1 MAIPDILI
9 NIATALDWVEA
20 YIDGD
25 TSFNPK
31 NTLNGIRISLTTARG
46 LMQRH
51 AQDAINMQGQL
62 ITAHGLLNNTYG
74 QINNLMNDM
83 ANRRRWWQIAQDRQT
98 NGQRIALRKQ
108 NRINVLVGEKTILQ
122 LINQRRKAE
131 ADLAEFNWAFVFNK
145 YQKWKGRELNSRQI
159 ILNLQNNPLLGN
171 MAEARRQPLYDSIGT
186 IFAKHDPFTGQEPPN
201 EYLDRIWNSISHL
214 EPNMTALENANAG
227 DFNDAIK
234 FGLLKTKLVWMNAK
248 YQRET
253 IGTQQ
258 SAIQKL
264 SQERFLPTDSP
275 DTYEKR
281 IRPLLLGVANN
292 DATTL
297 SFLKNHLLGDFYTWM
312 KIANPANIDAYFTEL
327 KNLWLERNPIISS
340 SGMPYRQVPIQQLV
354 SSQET
359 APIQPQKDDF
369 KIRLARDLA
378 YTGIGTYNATLENFI
393 YEELKKR
400 LGGQT
405 AHVRKSPFIP
415 RSAYATKKVIRKV
428 VPKAS
433 AKQTRHCSACGKTG
447 HTKINC
453 PRLKQTKKVNYVY
466 QNEEEDPEDSEE
478 EYIEEYIED
487 SEEEEV
493 EEDDEYIDAD
503 ESQNC
508 YTVKKKYNID
518 TAANYMFQI
527 ALKSS
532 IASLVPHCPREI
544 LIEISKFINMIFP
557 KIKDHCLNTSMPN
570 DTVKR
575 RESAWRIVASKFED
589 ILFPLLQ
596 AVNSEQKPL
605 LQVPDNESKIKEI
618 NTASSSYVI
627 PESIRHIYW
636 PKTLEINFLQT
647 KDADDVATISCKVGS
662 MTIPYAM
669 IDSGS
674 DSSIVSENVAKHLG
688 LKIDKKKIHRL
699 NGVASKSHSLG
710 TVNSVPVTIEDG
722 ENRDTISDEFSV
734 VPTEYDD
741 NGKELSLFILGTQWQ
756 YRAGWEPLVKG
767 EFKATQNGKTITIPL
782 SVHKSQRNV
791 FTVEKEPE
799 PVKKN

>member
-9 NIATALDWVEA
+9 NIATALDRVEA
-20 YIDGD
+20 YIDGN

-31 NTLNGIRISLTTARG
+31 NALNKIRILLTTARG
-46 LMQRH
+46 LMQRN
-51 AQDAINMQGQL
+51 AQDAINMQGL
-62 ITAHGLLNNTYG
+62 YRIANDRINGLRNELTNIRNDSLQRERLLTLAYNNEVNER
-74 QINNLMNDM
+74 Q
-83 ANRRRWWQIAQDRQT
+83 RWWQIAQDRQT
-98 NGQRIALRKQ
+98 NAVAAFNAAARCQVMINKMTGRFAPVPANDPYAAGNPAINTEPLFLNWLREKYREVMVGT
-108 NRINVLVGEKTILQ
+108 NRS
-122 LINQRRKAE
+122 A
-131 ADLAEFNWAFVFNK
+131 
-145 YQKWKGRELNSRQI
+145 
-159 ILNLQNNPLLGN
+159 
-171 MAEARRQPLYDSIGT
+171 
-186 IFAKHDPFTGQEPPN
+186 IFALVN
-201 EYLDRIWNSISHL
+201 EKFL
-214 EPNMTALENANAG
+214 E
-227 DFNDAIK
+227 
-234 FGLLKTKLVWMNAK
+234 
-248 YQRET
+248 
-253 IGTQQ
+253 
-258 SAIQKL
+258 
-264 SQERFLPTDSP
+264 TDTP
-275 DTYEKR
+275 DSYEKR
-281 IRPLLLGVANN
+281 IKPLVQAMP
-292 DATTL
+292 DADAL
-297 SFLKNHLLGDFYTWM
+297 PYLFNQLPSDLEM
-312 KIANPANIDAYFTEL
+312 RVRIANPATVIAFFTDLRNIWHESAG
-327 KNLWLERNPIISS
+327 KR
-340 SGMPYRQVPIQQLV
+340 IQAHTIAPV
-354 SSQET
+354 NYT
-359 APIQPQKDDF
+359 AQPQKDDF

-378 YTGIGTYNATLENFI
+378 YTGIGTDDATLENFI

-405 AHVRKSPFIP
+405 AHVRKSPFTP
-415 RSAYATKKVIRKV
+415 RSAYATKKVVRKDEV
-428 VPKAS
+428 
-433 AKQTRHCSACGKTG
+433 
-447 HTKINC
+447 
-453 PRLKQTKKVNYVY
+453 
-466 QNEEEDPEDSEE
+466 EDPEDSEE

-493 EEDDEYIDAD
+493 EEDDEYIDTD
-503 ESQNC
+503 ESRNC
-508 YTVKKKYNID
+508 YAVKKKCNID

-627 PESIRHIYW
+627 PESIRLDHAIKAYASAQKKNSHIYW
-636 PKTLEINFLQT
+636 PKPLEINFLQI
-647 KDADDVATISCKVGS
+647 KDADDVATISF
-662 MTIPYAM
+662 
-669 IDSGS
+669 
-674 DSSIVSENVAKHLG
+674 SENVAKHLG

-756 YRAGWEPLVKG
+756 YRAGWKPLVKG

-782 SVHKSQRNV
+782 YLCSYCNKSNYQIRYVNILRDKALIYDQYN
-791 FTVEKEPE
+791 EK
-799 PVKKN
+799 VIL